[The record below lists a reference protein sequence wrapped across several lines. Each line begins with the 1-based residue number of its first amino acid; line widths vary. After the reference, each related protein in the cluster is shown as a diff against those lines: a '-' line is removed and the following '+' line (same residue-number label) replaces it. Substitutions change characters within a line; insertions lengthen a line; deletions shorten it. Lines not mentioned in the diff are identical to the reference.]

1 MTKDERYLIKL
12 RDLAQALGSPWEE
25 VDRYA
30 VGQAVGLNDK
40 AVDNAVR
47 LLAQAN
53 FLKKGEGDNII
64 LTQNGLNLINLLQ
77 NK

>member
-12 RDLAQALGSPWEE
+12 HELANALGGPWEE

-30 VGQAVGLNDK
+30 VGQAVGMNPR

-53 FLKKGEGDNII
+53 FLKKGEGNHIL
-64 LTQNGLNLINLLQ
+64 LTQNGVNLIHLLRGA
-77 NK
+77 